1 MDAQI
6 TYLSPDQLK
15 PRPTNPRTHTKKQ
28 IRQIADSIT
37 RFGFTVPVLVDQADG
52 IIAGHGRVQAA
63 QLLRLP
69 TVPVIRRADLS
80 DADIRAYVIAD
91 NRLAER
97 AGWDEEL
104 LGKEL
109 AELQALDLD
118 FDLTI
123 TGFEQPEIDLLICG
137 LDSDGEDEP
146 ELPPPPPDKNRPAVT
161 QLGDLWQ
168 IGPHRLLCADATKA
182 ESYQRLLAE
191 EKARLVFTDPPY
203 NVPIQ
208 GHVSGLGEAQHREFA
223 MASGEMTSVQF
234 EAFLTGV
241 FEQLAAHSIEGA
253 IHYVCMDW
261 RHVGELE
268 RAGSKAYAELKNICV
283 WVKTNGG
290 MGSLYRSQHELIFVF
305 KNGSASHINNVE
317 LGKHGRYRTNVW
329 RYAGVNS
336 FGKTRSKDLADHPTV
351 KPIALV
357 VDAIMDCSN
366 RGDIVLDAFTG
377 SGTTLLAA
385 HKAGRRGFGLELD
398 PHYADV
404 ILKRFVALG
413 VEPVNAATG
422 ETFSAATLRLQ
433 AEAAHG

>member
-1 MDAQI
+1 MDVQI
-6 TYLSPDQLK
+6 TYLPPDQLN

-37 RFGFTVPVLVDQADG
+37 RFGFTVPVLVDQTNG

-63 QLLRLP
+63 LLLKLP
-69 TVPVIRRADLS
+69 TVPLIRRADLS

-109 AELQALDLD
+109 AELEALDLD

-123 TGFEQPEIDLLICG
+123 TGFEQPEIDLLISG
-137 LDSDGEDEP
+137 IENDGEEEP
-146 ELPPPPPDKNRPAVT
+146 ELPPPPVDRNRPAVT
-161 QLGDLWQ
+161 RLGDLWQ
-168 IGPHRLLCADATKA
+168 IGPHRLLCADATKL
-182 ESYQRLLAE
+182 ESYQRLLGE
-191 EKARLVFTDPPY
+191 EKAQLVFTDPPY

-208 GHVSGLGEAQHREFA
+208 GHVSGLGQAQHREFA
-223 MASGEMTSVQF
+223 MASGEMTEAQF
-234 EAFLTGV
+234 EDFLTDV
-241 FEQLAAHSIEGA
+241 FGLLAAHSADGA

-261 RHVGELE
+261 RHVGEVQ
-268 RAGSKAYAELKNICV
+268 RAGTKVYSELKNICV

-290 MGSLYRSQHELIFVF
+290 MGSLYRSQHELVFVF
-305 KNGSASHINNVE
+305 KNGSAPHINNVE

-357 VDAIMDCSN
+357 VDAIMDCSE
-366 RGDIVLDAFTG
+366 RGAVVLDAFTG

-385 HKAGRRGFGLELD
+385 HKAGRRGYGLELD

-404 ILKRFVALG
+404 ILKRFAALG
-413 VEPVNAATG
+413 VEAVNRATG
-422 ETFSAATLRLQ
+422 ETFSAASLRVQ
-433 AEAAHG
+433 AEVVHG